1 MRSSLFSLLIV
12 LAGLVQPADCADPGG
27 QPAASQI
34 KLAPAQ
40 LKNVPFSDNRIEF
53 QIGFSSREA
62 KRGQIIKLVIKGIL
76 KPGFHTYPMT
86 QRTADQDAGFLSTL
100 KFADSTNFKPLY
112 PIIESDPD
120 EVLEDVGEVVPKA
133 FLEHKRDFSWIQDI
147 LVLPEA
153 QPGPQPLQFQ
163 IKLQVCDRQCVI
175 GQPKFEEFITISD
188 APAIQ
193 LTGEITNRLQLK
205 PEIKV
210 LGSLPAPPSP
220 PDTKRIFPATPNKI
234 DSKPDREPG
243 YKTSN
248 EGTSSTIALITQSE
262 SDYKAGM
269 EKIQKQIQGGADGT
283 TPKGLLAFM
292 LTGVFWGAVSLVTPC
307 VFPMIPITVSFFLK
321 QSEKAHYR
329 PVTMAVVYCLT
340 IVVVLTIAAYAL
352 LSFFQWLSTN
362 PTMNIAL
369 GVLFLVF
376 SLSLFGM
383 YDLELPSG
391 LARFTSSREG
401 QGGLMGVVFM
411 ALTFTIVSFACVAPF
426 LGGFGGT
433 AESSGIGPAHRV
445 FGGLA
450 FAATFASPFFVLA
463 LFPALLKKLP
473 KSGSWLNSVKVVM
486 GFLELAAAVKFFR
499 AGELVI
505 LPTPAF
511 FSFDLSLGMYI
522 ALALLCGLY
531 LLNVYRLPLDSP
543 TENIGVP
550 RMLFGFLFLSLSFYL
565 APAMFKFGA
574 DGEKQR
580 PNGTIYSW
588 IESFLLPEPRDGKG
602 ALEWSGNLV
611 DAVEKARKYRQ
622 ETGKAKLVFVD
633 FTGKL

>member
-1 MRSSLFSLLIV
+1 
-12 LAGLVQPADCADPGG
+12 
-27 QPAASQI
+27 
-34 KLAPAQ
+34 
-40 LKNVPFSDNRIEF
+40 
-53 QIGFSSREA
+53 
-62 KRGQIIKLVIKGIL
+62 
-76 KPGFHTYPMT
+76 
-86 QRTADQDAGFLSTL
+86 
-100 KFADSTNFKPLY
+100 
-112 PIIESDPD
+112 
-120 EVLEDVGEVVPKA
+120 
-133 FLEHKRDFSWIQDI
+133 
-147 LVLPEA
+147 
-153 QPGPQPLQFQ
+153 
-163 IKLQVCDRQCVI
+163 
-175 GQPKFEEFITISD
+175 
-188 APAIQ
+188 
-193 LTGEITNRLQLK
+193 
-205 PEIKV
+205 
-210 LGSLPAPPSP
+210 
-220 PDTKRIFPATPNKI
+220 
-234 DSKPDREPG
+234 
-243 YKTSN
+243 
-248 EGTSSTIALITQSE
+248 
-262 SDYKAGM
+262 
-269 EKIQKQIQGGADGT
+269 
-283 TPKGLLAFM
+283 
-292 LTGVFWGAVSLVTPC
+292 
-307 VFPMIPITVSFFLK
+307 
-321 QSEKAHYR
+321 
-329 PVTMAVVYCLT
+329 
-340 IVVVLTIAAYAL
+340 
-352 LSFFQWLSTN
+352 
-362 PTMNIAL
+362 
-369 GVLFLVF
+369 
-376 SLSLFGM
+376 
-383 YDLELPSG
+383 
-391 LARFTSSREG
+391 
-401 QGGLMGVVFM
+401 MGVVFM